1 MVQDMELGP
10 KRSTTCPCSML
21 EEVLM
26 MLGEVDLGLGRDL
39 LPPIIQGIMVDHLIF
54 IVMVITE
61 VGIGITPENFLRVT
75 MVD

>member
-1 MVQDMELGP
+1 MVQDIELGP
-10 KRSTTCPCSML
+10 KRSTTRPCSML

-61 VGIGITPENFLRVT
+61 VGIGITPENCLRIT